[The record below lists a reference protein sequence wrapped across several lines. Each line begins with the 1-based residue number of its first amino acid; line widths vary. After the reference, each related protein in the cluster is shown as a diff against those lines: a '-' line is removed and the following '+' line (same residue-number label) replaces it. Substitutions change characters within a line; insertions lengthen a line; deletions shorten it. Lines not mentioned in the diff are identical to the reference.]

1 MIRARVLIPLLAF
14 GPALLEAQTESPAG
28 LASRITAAAALP
40 ALAEEIRGSGVSR
53 SELTSLLDVFRT
65 KNIPAPDAKVILEEE
80 RSAARDHGPVPG
92 LGSFVQAR
100 LDEGLRGR
108 ELAAAIRA
116 EHAARGIGGDGL
128 SGNAR
133 GQSGERGKASERGN
147 RNNQP
152 AGARRDDEPA
162 PPQGQPGDRKTSDT
176 ASRKPSEPGNRKPDD
191 AGNRKVE
198 APR

>member
-1 MIRARVLIPLLAF
+1 MIRTHALIPLLVL
-14 GPALLEAQTESPAG
+14 GPALLEAQTESSAG
-28 LASRITAAAALP
+28 LASRITAAAAIP
-40 ALAEEIRGSGVSR
+40 ALAQEIRGSGVSR

-128 SGNAR
+128 SDDAR
-133 GQSGERGKASERGN
+133 GKSGERGKAAERGN
-147 RNNQP
+147 RDNQAP
-152 AGARRDDEPA
+152 GARRDNA
-162 PPQGQPGDRKTSDT
+162 PGAPKGQAEDRKSSDT
-176 ASRKPSEPGNRKPDD
+176 VSRKPNETDRKP
-191 AGNRKVE
+191 ANTENRKVE

>member
-1 MIRARVLIPLLAF
+1 MRAPVLIPLLVL
-14 GPALLEAQTESPAG
+14 GPALLEAQAESSAA

-40 ALAEEIRGSGVSR
+40 ALAEEIRGSGVRR

-116 EHAARGIGGDGL
+116 EHAARGIGGDGM

-133 GQSGERGKASERGN
+133 GKSAERGN
-147 RNNQP
+147 ASGRGNRDDQAP
-152 AGARRDDEPA
+152 ARRDDERTTPESRA
-162 PPQGQPGDRKTSDT
+162 DDRKTSDT
-176 ASRKPSEPGNRKPDD
+176 ASRKPSEPGNRKADD

>member
-1 MIRARVLIPLLAF
+1 MRAPVLIPLLVL
-14 GPALLEAQTESPAG
+14 GPALLEAQAESSAA

-116 EHAARGIGGDGL
+116 EHAARGIGGDGM
-128 SGNAR
+128 SGKP
-133 GQSGERGKASERGN
+133 RGKSAERGN
-147 RNNQP
+147 ASGRGNRDDQAP
-152 AGARRDDEPA
+152 ARRDDERTTPESRA
-162 PPQGQPGDRKTSDT
+162 DDRKTSDT
-176 ASRKPSEPGNRKPDD
+176 ASRKPSEPGNRKADD

>member
-1 MIRARVLIPLLAF
+1 MRAPVLIPLLVL
-14 GPALLEAQTESPAG
+14 GPALLEAQAESSAA

-116 EHAARGIGGDGL
+116 EHAARGIGGDGM

-133 GQSGERGKASERGN
+133 GKSAERGN
-147 RNNQP
+147 ASGRGNRDDQAP
-152 AGARRDDEPA
+152 ARRDDEPTTPESRA
-162 PPQGQPGDRKTSDT
+162 DDRKTSDT
-176 ASRKPSEPGNRKPDD
+176 ASRKPSEPGNRKADD

>member
-1 MIRARVLIPLLAF
+1 MIRAQVLLPLLTL
-14 GPALLEAQTESPAG
+14 GPVALAAQGEAPTA
-28 LASRITAAAALP
+28 LASRITAASALP
-40 ALAEEIRGSGVSR
+40 ALAQEIRGSGVTSP
-53 SELTSLLDVFRT
+53 ELTSLLDVFRT

-80 RSAARDHGPVPG
+80 WSAAREHGPVPG

-128 SGNAR
+128 SGAR
-133 GQSGERGKASERGN
+133 GKAGERGKADGRGN
-147 RNNQP
+147 QDDRAP
-152 AGARRDDEPA
+152 DARRGNAPA
-162 PPQGQPGDRKTSDT
+162 APKDRAEDRKP
-176 ASRKPSEPGNRKPDD
+176 ASTEDRKPTNTED
-191 AGNRKVE
+191 RKVE

>member
-1 MIRARVLIPLLAF
+1 MRAPVLIPLLVL
-14 GPALLEAQTESPAG
+14 GPALLEAQAESSAA

-40 ALAEEIRGSGVSR
+40 ALAEESRGSGVSR

-116 EHAARGIGGDGL
+116 EHAARGIGGDGM
-128 SGNAR
+128 SWNAR
-133 GQSGERGKASERGN
+133 GKSDERGN
-147 RNNQP
+147 ASGRANRHDQAP
-152 AGARRDDEPA
+152 ARRDDEPTTPVSRA
-162 PPQGQPGDRKTSDT
+162 DDRKTSDT
-176 ASRKPSEPGNRKPDD
+176 ASRKPSEPGNRKADD

>member
-1 MIRARVLIPLLAF
+1 MRAPVLIPLLVL
-14 GPALLEAQTESPAG
+14 GPALLEAQAESSAA

-116 EHAARGIGGDGL
+116 EHAARGIGGDGM

-133 GQSGERGKASERGN
+133 GKSAERGN
-147 RNNQP
+147 ASGRGNRYDQAP
-152 AGARRDDEPA
+152 ARRDDERTTPESRA
-162 PPQGQPGDRKTSDT
+162 DDRKTSDT
-176 ASRKPSEPGNRKPDD
+176 ASRKPSEPGNRKADD

>member
-1 MIRARVLIPLLAF
+1 MIRAHVLLPLLTL
-14 GPALLEAQTESPAG
+14 GPVALAAQGEAPTA
-28 LASRITAAAALP
+28 LASRITAASALP
-40 ALAEEIRGSGVSR
+40 ALAQEIRGSGVTGP
-53 SELTSLLDVFRT
+53 ELTSLLDVFRT

-80 RSAARDHGPVPG
+80 WSAARDHGPVPG

-128 SGNAR
+128 SGEAR
-133 GQSGERGKASERGN
+133 GKAGERGKADGRGN
-147 RNNQP
+147 QDDRAP
-152 AGARRDDEPA
+152 GARRGNAPA
-162 PPQGQPGDRKTSDT
+162 APKDRAEDRKP
-176 ASRKPSEPGNRKPDD
+176 ASTEERKPTNTED
-191 AGNRKVE
+191 RKVE

>member
-1 MIRARVLIPLLAF
+1 MRAAVLIPLLVL
-14 GPALLEAQTESPAG
+14 GPALLEAQAESSAA

-116 EHAARGIGGDGL
+116 EHAARGIGGDGM

-133 GQSGERGKASERGN
+133 GKSAERGN
-147 RNNQP
+147 ASGRGNRDDQAP
-152 AGARRDDEPA
+152 ARRDDERTTPESRA
-162 PPQGQPGDRKTSDT
+162 DDRKTSDT
-176 ASRKPSEPGNRKPDD
+176 ASRKPSEPGNRKADD

>member
-1 MIRARVLIPLLAF
+1 MRAPVLIPLLVL
-14 GPALLEAQTESPAG
+14 GPALLEAQAESSAA

-116 EHAARGIGGDGL
+116 EHAARGIGGDGM

-133 GQSGERGKASERGN
+133 GKSAERGN
-147 RNNQP
+147 ASGRGNRDDQAP
-152 AGARRDDEPA
+152 ARRDDERTTPESRA
-162 PPQGQPGDRKTSDT
+162 DDRKTSDT
-176 ASRKPSEPGNRKPDD
+176 ASRKPSEPGNRKADD